1 MINILITGGAGFIAN
16 ELIKNLIADSKNYII
31 AIDNLILGT
40 EKNISK
46 FNLVNNF
53 EFIKGDITD
62 NNLLESLF
70 QKYNFDLV
78 YHFAANSDISISFEN
93 PNIDYIN
100 TFNTTW
106 HLLNTMKKFNCKNLI
121 FASSSAIF
129 GELKGNISETDGPLN
144 PISHYGAA
152 KLASEA
158 FISSFVHNYDFNVL
172 IVRFPNVVGGNSTH
186 GVIYDFI
193 KKLKANNKELCVLGN
208 GKQEKSYL
216 HVSDLV
222 DAILYCWLN
231 KKELLTVFNISSN
244 DTISV
249 RKIAEI
255 VVERIAPGAK
265 INYTG
270 TERGWKGD
278 VTNFSYDNS
287 KLLNSGWKFK
297 YNSINSVK
305 LAVEE
310 NITNDY

>member
-1 MINILITGGAGFIAN
+1 MKNILITGGAGFIAN
-16 ELIKNLIADSKNYII
+16 ELIRNLTTDPENYII
-31 AIDNLILGT
+31 VIDNLILGT
-40 EKNISK
+40 ENNISK
-46 FNLVNNF
+46 FKTNF
-53 EFIKGDITD
+53 EFIKGDVTD
-62 NNLLESLF
+62 NDLLETLF
-70 QKYNFDLV
+70 DKYNFDLI

-106 HLLNTMKKFNCKNLI
+106 QLLNTMKKFNCKNLI
-121 FASSSAIF
+121 FASTSAIF
-129 GELKGNISETDGPLN
+129 GELKGNISENDGPLN

-193 KKLKANNKELCVLGN
+193 NKLKSNNKELIVLGN

-216 HVSDLV
+216 HVSDLIN
-222 DAILYCWLN
+222 AIFYCWSN
-231 KKELLTVFNISSN
+231 KKELLTVFNISGN

-249 RKIAEI
+249 KKIAEI
-255 VVERIAPGAK
+255 VVEHISPGAK
-265 INYTG
+265 IIYTG

-287 KLLNSGWKFK
+287 KLLNSGWNFK
-297 YNSINSVK
+297 YNSTDSVK

-310 NITNDY
+310 NIKHDN